1 MSSNI
6 YFGYCVKNGV
16 QKKVAIKTPKL
27 GFAEVVVSEGMH
39 LAQFDHENIIKLVAV
54 SFEEPE
60 IALEYMELGSLVSAL
75 KVSFLSIK
83 LYPIIRL

>member
-6 YFGYCVKNGV
+6 YFGNCVKNGI
-16 QKKVAIKTPKL
+16 QKKVAIKRPKIDFD
-27 GFAEVVVSEGMH
+27 GVVVREGML
-39 LAQFDHENIIKLVAV
+39 LAQFDHENIIKLIAV

-75 KVSFLSIK
+75 RVSSFLSTFFYK
-83 LYPIIRL
+83 